1 MTTAL
6 RDLFD
11 LPDQIRKGDF
21 VLKLSEGVL
30 HPEETAAT
38 YVVTPPLVDAFGRA
52 LMLVKGAL
60 RDQRSQAAYIH
71 GSFGSGKS
79 HFMAL
84 LSLLLGG
91 NEAAWRV
98 PELHALRASH
108 PWIADKKILQLRF
121 HMVGQ
126 RNLESAVF
134 GEYIRFVR
142 EMFPKAP
149 VPPLFADEQLFADAA
164 QHLASLGDEKF
175 FAPMNPASGAE
186 EGWGEIATAA
196 RWDSNRFAQ
205 AVASTSPDEREALFD
220 ALVRT
225 HFKAFAQ
232 QNQSFVDFDRGLA
245 ILARHA
251 KTLKFNA
258 VVFFLDELVLWL
270 ASRASDQVFL
280 HQEMQKAVKLVEAQD
295 ASRELPI
302 VSFIARQRDL
312 AEMVGEQFAGSD
324 EANLRSSLRH
334 WEGRFDTIKLEDRN
348 LPAIVERRVLKAR
361 SPEARRKL
369 DEAFVMLK
377 KQAGASWSTLLGL
390 QDGEAFGKLY
400 PFSPALVETL
410 VALSNSLQ
418 RERTAIKILMEILV
432 EHIPDLHMGQVVP
445 VGDLF
450 DVLAGGEDSADGVMK
465 ARFESAKQVY
475 KYQLLPLI
483 QEGNGTGSEARCQ
496 RLRPSHPTRL
506 GCSACPERT
515 CRNDNRIVKSLLI
528 AALVPEVNA
537 LRDMTASR
545 LVQLNYGTLRDP
557 IPGREAN
564 TVAQKLREWAAAVGQ
579 LHVGAQT
586 DPTVIL
592 QLEGVDVAPILNQ
605 ARSEDNTGARQA
617 ILRDLLFEKLGVAKS
632 AGTEI
637 EHAVDWRSTKR
648 HGHIRFGNVHRIVEA
663 LRCPED
669 FDWRLVIDY
678 PFDEPGFGP
687 ADDLRVIEQVI
698 EEGTG
703 TWTLVWL
710 PSFFSESTNRLLG
723 ELCILQAIL
732 ETPQSMRKAIQ
743 HLSVE
748 QQSRAEVDLDNLRN
762 QKKARLGKILEQAY
776 GLASPVESDL
786 DSSRSLSDHLYV
798 LKPGAHVNR
807 SLATVFPQA
816 VDGYVSALLEARYPR
831 HPAFTRKLAKNAK
844 LVERLLETFGRLVDA
859 DDKKLAAD
867 RDAIDEAKG
876 SLGQLGLVRWTE
888 AALHLREDGTVQELE
903 KKRQQSSVEAPTAGE
918 VRRWIDEGGK
928 MGLEAAASDL
938 VIRAYAR
945 ATARTLV
952 RLGKGY
958 AAHAGTEIPED
969 VVLDRPAL
977 PAAADWNAA
986 LSLAGSAAGVVLV
999 GRALHADNLRKFEDL
1014 LHPRLLQVTAH
1025 AARLPSLLRKRLDE
1039 LGLPANVDRL
1049 VTAVS
1054 ADALCATL
1062 HGKGVIEQVRALATF
1077 EPKMSALAV
1086 GTSLNSAK
1094 TVVDTLDDELV
1105 FGVFTQLHGQ
1115 QATLNG
1121 AMELLEDVAKVLRQ
1135 DELNVALA
1143 DRLRALAT
1151 AGQTL
1156 LRPKA
1161 PPTLGGTAPAAPLS
1175 SPSPGAKI
1183 LFQQDIKARGRGEAL
1198 ARLRALVQE
1207 VENALETSDADVLLA
1222 MTLTL
1227 TTDPIR

>member
-30 HPEETAAT
+30 HPEETAST

-52 LMLVKGAL
+52 LTLVKGAL

-84 LSLLLGG
+84 LSLLLDGS
-91 NEAAWRV
+91 EAAWRV
-98 PELHALRASH
+98 PELHALRAEH
-108 PWIADKKILQLRF
+108 PWVAEKKILQLRF

-142 EMFPKAP
+142 EKFPSAP
-149 VPPLFADEQLFADAA
+149 VPPLFADEQLFADAK

-175 FAPMNPASGAE
+175 FGPMNPASSAE
-186 EGWGEIATAA
+186 EGWGEIAAAA
-196 RWDSNRFAQ
+196 RWDRARFEQ
-205 AVASTSPDEREALFD
+205 AVSSTSPDEREALFD

-232 QNQSFVDFDRGLA
+232 QNQSFVDFDPGLA

-251 KTLKFNA
+251 KALKFDA
-258 VVFFLDELVLWL
+258 IVFFLDELVLWL

-280 HQEMQKAVKLVEAQD
+280 HQEVQKSVKLVEAQD

-312 AEMVGEQFAGSD
+312 AEMVGEQFAGSE

-348 LPAIVERRVLKAR
+348 LPAIVERRVLKTK
-361 SPEARRKL
+361 SPEARRQL
-369 DEAFVMLK
+369 DEAFAMLK

-418 RERTAIKILMEILV
+418 RERTAIKILMEMLV
-432 EHIPDLHMGQVVP
+432 EHIPDLQMGQVVP

-515 CRNDNRIVKSLLI
+515 CRNDNRIVKSLII
-528 AALVPEVNA
+528 AALVPEVDA

-545 LVQLNYGTLRDP
+545 LVQLNHGTLRDP

-579 LHVGAQT
+579 LHVGAQS
-586 DPTVIL
+586 DPTVTL

-605 ARSEDNTGARQA
+605 ARSEDNPGARQA
-617 ILRDLLFEKLGVAKS
+617 ILRDILFEKLGVAKA
-632 AGTEI
+632 AGSEI
-637 EHAVDWRSTKR
+637 EHAVEWRGTKR

-669 FDWRLVIDY
+669 ADWRLVIDY
-678 PFDEPGFGP
+678 PFDDPGFGP
-687 ADDLRVIEQVI
+687 QDDLRVVEQVI

-732 ETPQSMRKAIQ
+732 ETPQSTRKAIQ

-748 QQSRAEVDLDNLRN
+748 QQSRAELDLDNLRN

-798 LKPGAHVNR
+798 LKPGANVNR
-807 SLATVFPQA
+807 QLATIFPQA

-831 HPAFTRKLAKNAK
+831 HPAFTRKLSKNAK
-844 LVERLLETFGRLVDA
+844 LVERLLETFGKLVDA

-876 SLGQLGLVRWTE
+876 TLGQLGLVRWTE
-888 AALHLREDGTVQELE
+888 AAIHLREDGMVQELE
-903 KKRQQSSVEAPTAGE
+903 RKRQQASVEAPTAGE

-928 MGLEAAASDL
+928 MGLETAASD
-938 VIRAYAR
+938 VVVRAYAR

-952 RLGKGY
+952 HLGKGY
-958 AAHAGTEIPED
+958 AVQANAEIPDD

-986 LSLAGSAAGVVLV
+986 LTLASSAAGVVLV

-1014 LHPRLLQVTAH
+1014 IKQRLAVVAPH
-1025 AARLPSLLRKRLDE
+1025 AARVPSSLRMRLRD
-1039 LGLPANVDRL
+1039 LGLPENVDRL
-1049 VTAVS
+1049 VTAIS
-1054 ADALCATL
+1054 ADALCAAL
-1062 HGKGVIEQVRALATF
+1062 HGKGVIEQVRTLATF
-1077 EPKMSALAV
+1077 EPTMSALAV

-1094 TVVDTLDDELV
+1094 AVADMLDDALV
-1105 FGVFTQLHGQ
+1105 FGVFSQLHAQ
-1115 QATLNG
+1115 EASLSG
-1121 AMELLEDVAKVLRQ
+1121 AKELLEDVAKVLRQ

-1143 DRLRALAT
+1143 DRLRSLAT
-1151 AGQTL
+1151 AGQAL
-1156 LRPKA
+1156 LRPKPQA
-1161 PPTLGGTAPAAPLS
+1161 TSAGAAPVAPL
-1175 SPSPGAKI
+1175 PPPPPGAKVLVQKEI
-1183 LFQQDIKARGRGEAL
+1183 EAKGRSEAL
-1198 ARLRALVQE
+1198 AKLRALVND
-1207 VENALETSDADVLLA
+1207 VESAIETSEVDVSLSVR
-1222 MTLTL
+1222 LTL
-1227 TTDPIR
+1227 STDPKR